1 MVGPKDDEPHTD
13 FDIYSPRPSL
23 HADHP
28 VDYPL
33 PPQRLSATPYYLPNL
48 IAAIVATIGIIV
60 GSIGPWLHFLTVG
73 TVNGLGVNSW
83 TLLTLILGAVS
94 AVALFTQLNLGRT
107 TFSLRWAVPLTWAVV
122 VAGVGC
128 LTIAVVFIVRI
139 TGASND
145 LFGTTI
151 AVQVDWGLW
160 MVAISSVALCV
171 TATVVAVQVGKVNE
185 DDGGPPQAAW
195 AGGWRWAAIVASAL
209 ILLFAVAKASFSP
222 ITLNNNAASTATQ
235 TVTAAPETET
245 RTRTVLPSTPA
256 PGPTV
261 VPADATPCPTTF
273 ADTELS
279 RSAVGS
285 SVTSCQFAEAVRSQ
299 YVNQPVR
306 GQAVTVNAYSPVTGQ
321 SYLMLCVG
329 GHVVTCTGGTNAVV
343 YLY

>member
-1 MVGPKDDEPHTD
+1 MVGPKGDEPHTD
-13 FDIYSPRPSL
+13 FDIYSPSPSW
-23 HADHP
+23 HADHA
-28 VDYPL
+28 VDYPP
-33 PPQRLSATPYYLPNL
+33 PPQRLSARPYYLPNL
-48 IAAIVATIGIIV
+48 IAAIVASIGIIV
-60 GSIGPWLHFLTVG
+60 GSIGPWLHFLTVS
-73 TVNGLGVNSW
+73 TVNGLGVYRW
-83 TLLTLILGAVS
+83 TLLTLILGAAS
-94 AVALFTQLNLGRT
+94 AVALFTQLNWGRT

-139 TGASND
+139 TGASNA
-145 LFGTTI
+145 LFGTAI

-209 ILLFAVAKASFSP
+209 ILLFAIAKASFSP
-222 ITLNNNAASTATQ
+222 ITLNNNAASTTTQ

-245 RTRTVLPSTPA
+245 RTRTVLPPPPA
-256 PGPTV
+256 PTA

-273 ADTELS
+273 TDTEFN

-306 GQAVTVNAYSPVTGQ
+306 GQAVTVNANSPVTGQ

-329 GHVVTCTGGTNAVV
+329 RHVVTCTGGTNAVV